1 MDLFETIKPINNS
14 HVLFSFENA
23 GTFNMKALTVPV
35 FDDTIISNHTEGE
48 YIFESLNGTILQNG
62 ASGPYRSYNV
72 NYDSEGSMSLLELFK
87 VHDYWKGPANVSRL
101 MFDFNP
107 NDIIEPTDGLLQG
120 YTSLIAPTVK
130 ILHDSEGEPV
140 SERLKEYKNSSNFH
154 QVSTGITQTIWVN
167 MDHPLVGLG
176 LETPL
181 AQYNEIYANWEPGK
195 FLRNAISL
203 LADRDEIVKNN
214 YNINNKTIYYG
225 VPAKTHW
232 PSLINDKID
241 DLFLSFITEYNPHW
255 AAYNIRTAG
264 FIPIQTNQI
273 NVVSDI
279 DDTMVKF
286 VLNNGEISSY
296 SEFEEAKLITRDSE
310 GEENKFI
317 FEKSDDNSWFVEM
330 SMSDYSSIEEF
341 QIIVRGDTTIGN
353 FEYNNE
359 GDLPCV
365 GKTPWLK
372 TSNYYEA
379 PIITSILSSDN
390 SDTQVTPFDISQLS
404 IPILPVILSMLIV
417 MRFRIIKKDN

>member
-1 MDLFETIKPINNS
+1 MVPVYTGLYDISYDYDNERYYYEPNLALGQPTWINPNEAIVEINPSAKFNNKNSVTAWDVVNTYFSGFKGSEDFGSYRRIARVMNQSMDLFETIKPINNS
-14 HVLFSFENA
+14 HVLLSFENA

-72 NYDSEGSMSLLELFK
+72 NNVSEGSMSLLELFK

-107 NDIIEPTDGLLQG
+107 NAIEPTDGLLKG

-130 ILHDSEGEPV
+130 ILHDSEGKPM

-154 QVSTGITQTIWVN
+154 QVSTGITQTIWIN

-176 LETPL
+176 LDTPL

-232 PSLINDKID
+232 PSLINDKIG
-241 DLFLSFITEYNPHW
+241 DLFLSFRTEYNPHW

-286 VLNNGEISSY
+286 VLNNGEI
-296 SEFEEAKLITRDSE
+296 
-310 GEENKFI
+310 
-317 FEKSDDNSWFVEM
+317 
-330 SMSDYSSIEEF
+330 
-341 QIIVRGDTTIGN
+341 
-353 FEYNNE
+353 
-359 GDLPCV
+359 
-365 GKTPWLK
+365 
-372 TSNYYEA
+372 TS
-379 PIITSILSSDN
+379 LLR
-390 SDTQVTPFDISQLS
+390 V
-404 IPILPVILSMLIV
+404 
-417 MRFRIIKKDN
+417 